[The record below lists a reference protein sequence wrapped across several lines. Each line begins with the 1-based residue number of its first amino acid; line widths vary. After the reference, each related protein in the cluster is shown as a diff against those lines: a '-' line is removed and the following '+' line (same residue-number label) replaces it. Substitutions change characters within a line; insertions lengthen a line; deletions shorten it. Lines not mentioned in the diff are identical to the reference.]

1 MKNFLLKSSLLLL
14 VLLNSIA
21 IFSSNLSNVTVT
33 STSDDGSVG
42 TLRWA
47 IDSANSDPSITQ
59 IDFTSG
65 LTGTLTLTSNLPQ
78 IANDISIIGPGANIF
93 TISGANSYTMFS
105 VAGGKTLTISGLK
118 FTQNKSGTGTI
129 FNAGNS
135 NFIASDIIV
144 TNNNNGTAFFSAN
157 NSTITISNSNFNNNL
172 SYQLFG
178 SDWGSTPSTTS
189 STLTDYTNRITVTNC
204 TFTGNSGTIFRT
216 ERYVKIDSCSFSN
229 NSGQIGNLRG
239 VNRYQILNSTF
250 TNNTSGTL
258 FIFGSWIG
266 TNSWGNNSTL
276 SANNTLFDGNTFT
289 GNTGTVINPG
299 GNANYNAKTTIINNI
314 FSNNGTNWSGSPAVV
329 SPNTLDNFITSV
341 SHSLV
346 NSTVTV
352 TMNRAVFNTSNGTGQ
367 LDVNDFQF
375 SLTGGNAT
383 LLSTTPTSISSV
395 GNVYTLGISISGT
408 TNGRENLTV
417 MPVADSI
424 FDANGNKAGSS
435 QRSSSNFLSCIQT
448 SSASSIK
455 LPNSSTLVTTLSAQS
470 NWTISGGLNQGLFS
484 IANNNVLNFNSVANY
499 SNGSSNVYLVNVTN
513 GCATRNFTITIS
525 PICGTWVEQ
534 GGDGSSQANPG
545 SSAYQIKRDYPN
557 STDGLYWISNSNIN
571 NGTPFQIYA
580 DMTTDGGGWTLI
592 MCNNNNSGWDGNNAI
607 LRNENNPTINGQY
620 SIISYA
626 DYIKKSA
633 SGFQYMLD
641 ATTRGNWGGIW
652 TANQAYSFVNTS
664 NNQTDVTL
672 NTTFGNWQ
680 YNDSGI
686 EQRLPWYYSNG
697 PGFITTST
705 HPGSDWWG
713 TLIGTYFSP
722 APWLGCCGNS
732 DPGIIWYWVR

>member
-1 MKNFLLKSSLLLL
+1 M
-14 VLLNSIA
+14 LLNSLT
-21 IFSSNLSNVTVT
+21 IFSNSLSNITVT
-33 STSDDGSVG
+33 STSDDGSSG

-47 IDSANSDPSITQ
+47 INSANSDPTITQ

-78 IANDISIIGPGANIF
+78 IVNDLTIIGSGANLF

-105 VAGGKTLTISGLK
+105 VAAGKTLTISDLK
-118 FTQNKSGTGTI
+118 FIQNSGGNGTI
-129 FNAGNS
+129 FYANSS

-144 TNNNNGTAFFSAN
+144 TNNNNGIAFFSAN
-157 NSTITISNSNFNNNL
+157 NSTITITNSTINSNS

-189 STLTDYTNRITVTNC
+189 STLTDYTNRITVTNSS
-204 TFTGNSGTIFRT
+204 FTSNTGTIFRT
-216 ERYVKIDSCSFSN
+216 ERYVKLDNCSFSN
-229 NSGQIGNLRG
+229 NSGQIGNFRG

-258 FIFGSWIG
+258 FIFSSWIG
-266 TNSWGNNSTL
+266 INSWGNNATI

-289 GNTGTVINPG
+289 NNTGTVINPG

-314 FSNNGTNWSGSPAVV
+314 FSNNGTNWSGSPAVI
-329 SPNTLDNFITSV
+329 SSNTLDNFITSV

-346 NSTVTV
+346 NSIVTV
-352 TMNRAVFNTSNGTGQ
+352 TMNRSVFSTNNGTGS

-375 SLTGGNAT
+375 SLSGGNAT
-383 LLSTTPTSISSV
+383 LVSTTPTSISSD
-395 GNVYTLGISISGT
+395 GNVYTLGINISGT
-408 TNGRENLTV
+408 TNGSELLTV
-417 MPVADSI
+417 IPVANSI
-424 FDANGNKAGSS
+424 FDSNGNEGGLT
-435 QRSSSNFLSCIQT
+435 QRNSANYLSCIQT
-448 SSASSIK
+448 TSSSSIK
-455 LPNSSTLVTTLSAQS
+455 LLNGSTLVTTLSAQS
-470 NWTISGGLNQGLFS
+470 NWTISGGTNQGLFS
-484 IANNNVLNFNSVANY
+484 IANNNVLNFNSAANY
-499 SNGSSNVYLVNVTN
+499 SNNSSNVYLVNVTN
-513 GCATRNFTITIS
+513 GCATRNLTVTIS
-525 PICGTWVEQ
+525 ALCGTWLER
-534 GGDGSSQANPG
+534 GGNGSSQSNPG

-557 STDGLYWISNSNIN
+557 SVDGLYWISNENIN
-571 NGTPFQIYA
+571 SGSPFQIYA

-592 MCNNNNSGWDGNNAI
+592 MCNNNNSGWDGTNAI
-607 LRNENNPTINGQY
+607 LRNANNPTINGQY

-680 YNDSGI
+680 YNDTGI
-686 EQRLPWYYSNG
+686 EQRLPWYYANG
-697 PGFITTST
+697 PGFITTSSE
-705 HPGSDWWG
+705 PGNQWWG

-732 DPGIIWYWVR
+732 EPGIIWYWVR